1 MKYLLKPRNASARN
15 KRPWG
20 SDEELSVQD
29 TPGLDLKQGASPFHQ
44 LPQSLPAQ
52 GSLQG
57 ALGSLFRKSPAS
69 FPWTVF
75 PKLRRS
81 SFASLASLTEPFIHS
96 QIFFLKYL
104 LYTKTCWASKDAG
117 MGQILTL
124 GWPHLATSR
133 PETIHGHFL
142 KVLRSSWWEI
152 IHSGLFWISSPY

>member
-1 MKYLLKPRNASARN
+1 M
-15 KRPWG
+15 
-20 SDEELSVQD
+20 QD

-96 QIFFLKYL
+96 QIFFLSIYYIPRPVEL
-104 LYTKTCWASKDAG
+104 LKMQAWVK
-117 MGQILTL
+117 
-124 GWPHLATSR
+124 
-133 PETIHGHFL
+133 F
-142 KVLRSSWWEI
+142 
-152 IHSGLFWISSPY
+152 